1 MRVSYKWLQ
10 EYIDFSY
17 SPEELDYVL
26 TMAGMEVDE
35 IEYMGAGI
43 EEIVIGEILKIR
55 SHPNADKL
63 VICEL
68 DTGDELLN
76 IVTGAPNVE
85 EGAMVP
91 VARVGVTLPNGMEI
105 KEAELRGEPSYGMLC
120 STDELGLSE
129 ERASGIMILDE
140 RAEKGM
146 KLVEYLDMDDYV
158 LKLDLTPNYARCLG
172 MLGIAR
178 EMEAL
183 QGDKE
188 VKYPEININEKGQDI
203 EEMIEVEIKDPDLCP
218 RYTGRIIKDVK
229 IGPSPL
235 WMQKRLTA
243 AGIRPINN
251 IVDITNYVLMEYNQP
266 LHAFDYDKVADQKII
281 VRRAEDGE
289 KHVTLDDQERK
300 LDNEIL
306 LIADPDK
313 AIGLAG
319 VMGGANSEV
328 TDETTTV
335 FLESAYFNPVNIR
348 KTSRKLGLPSEASHR
363 FERGLDIENVIEAAN
378 RAAYLMQ
385 EYAEGTVL
393 PGVIDVYP
401 EPYQALEI
409 ELDVEM
415 TNRVLGI
422 ELSADEISDM
432 LKKLKFS
439 VEKRG
444 GSNTEAA
451 AGETAEDNVLK
462 IQVPAFRGDVERE
475 ADLIEEVARM
485 YGYNN
490 IPVTVPE
497 GEQQGGK
504 SFKQQFEDITKEY
517 MLAAGLDEIVNFSLG
532 GKGDYDI
539 LQLSNDSNLRNWV
552 EIKNPLNEAYAV
564 MRTSMM
570 PGVLDV
576 LSKNAKRQL
585 DKMHVFEL
593 GNIYFKQEGDEPYY
607 QSSRLAGA
615 SMGYDEDAWNSSA
628 PDFFYLKGILEAY
641 FERIGLFNIRFEA
654 AELSYLHP
662 GRTAKVM
669 LEGQELGII
678 GELLPDIIEELD
690 LKERTAV
697 FQLSIEKLLDRVN
710 LIQRYKDLPRYPA
723 AERDLAVLV
732 DKDIES
738 AALLDIIIEKG
749 SELLKDVD
757 VFDLYQGDQIP
768 ENKKSIAFKLLF
780 QAGDRTLRDEEV
792 NKMFNEI
799 VMGLENQYSAK
810 IRGI

>member
-17 SPEELDYVL
+17 SPEELDHVL

-55 SHPNADKL
+55 AHPNADKL
-63 VICEL
+63 VICEV

-105 KEAELRGEPSYGMLC
+105 KAAKLRGEPSYGMLC
-120 STDELGLSE
+120 SIDELGLSK

-146 KLVEYLDMDDYV
+146 KLIEYLDMDDYI

-183 QGDKE
+183 QDDKE
-188 VKYPEININEKGQDI
+188 VIYPDINIKEKGQDI
-203 EEMIEVEIKDPDLCP
+203 DEMVEVEVKDPDLCP

-266 LHAFDYDKVADQKII
+266 LHAFDFDKITDQKII
-281 VRRAEDGE
+281 VRRAEEGE
-289 KHVTLDDQERK
+289 KHLTLDNQERT

-306 LIADPDK
+306 VIADPEK
-313 AIGLAG
+313 AVGLAG

-328 TDETTTV
+328 TEETTTI

-348 KTSRKLGLPSEASHR
+348 KTSKKLGLPSEASHR
-363 FERGLDIENVIEAAN
+363 FERGIDIENVIEAGN

-401 EPYQALEI
+401 EPYQPLVI
-409 ELDVEM
+409 DLDLEM
-415 TNRVLGI
+415 TNRVLGVD
-422 ELSADEISDM
+422 LTADEIADM
-432 LKKLKFS
+432 LRKLKFT
-439 VEKRG
+439 VENLENNDVQSGNDKNILRI
-444 GSNTEAA
+444 
-451 AGETAEDNVLK
+451 L
-462 IQVPAFRGDVERE
+462 VPAFRGDVERE

-490 IPVTVPE
+490 IPVTVPA

-504 SFKQQFEDITKEY
+504 SFKQQFEDITKDF
-517 MLAAGLDEIVNFSLG
+517 MISAGLDEVINFSLCS
-532 GKGDYDI
+532 KNDYGI
-539 LQLSNDSNLRNWV
+539 LQLANDSVLRNWV
-552 EIKNPLNEAYAV
+552 EVKNPLSEAYEV
-564 MRTSMM
+564 MRTSLI
-570 PGVLDV
+570 PGILDV
-576 LSKNAKRQL
+576 LSSNAKRQL
-585 DKMHVFEL
+585 DKMNVFEL
-593 GNIYFKQEGDEPYY
+593 GNIYFKQEGEKPYY
-607 QSSRLAGA
+607 QSTRLAGA
-615 SMGYDEDAWNSSA
+615 SMGYEEDAWNSSA
-628 PDFFYLKGILEAY
+628 PDFYYLKGILDAY
-641 FERIGLFNIRFEA
+641 FERIGLYNVSFEA
-654 AELSYLHP
+654 DRISYLHP
-662 GRTAKVM
+662 GRTAKIM
-669 LEGQELGII
+669 LDNEELGII
-678 GELLPDIIEELD
+678 GEVLPEIIEELD
-690 LKERTAV
+690 LIERTAV
-697 FQLSIEKLLDRVN
+697 FQLSIEKILDRVN
-710 LIQRYKDLPRYPA
+710 LIQRYKDLPRYPT

-732 DKDIES
+732 ARDINS
-738 AALLDIIIEKG
+738 ASLLDLIIEKG
-749 SELLKDVD
+749 GELLKNADI
-757 VFDLYQGDQIP
+757 FDLYQGDQIP

-792 NKMFNEI
+792 NKLFNEI
-799 VMGLENQYSAK
+799 IKALENQYNAK